1 MNFRQ
6 LDLNLL
12 RVLVAIHR
20 TRSVTAAGKALA
32 LSQPA
37 TSNALARLREFFG
50 DELFVRS
57 PVGLQPTRLCEQLAP
72 AMQSQL
78 LAMESLVLNHQPF
91 DALSSH
97 RHWRLSLSDLGE
109 ILFLPGLAAALRSE
123 SPQASLSNISVDA
136 AQVASA
142 LEARDIDM
150 AIGILKPQHRGIRS
164 QLLFKE
170 RYMAISSQH
179 WSPTP
184 RGRGKTLSLSQLAQ
198 ARFVVVS
205 PTATFHGSVEKML
218 TAMKLQDRILVR
230 PRHFGAIAV
239 LAQSTDL
246 LCIVPEMYARDL
258 SQRLQLQMWTIEEA
272 PAYEVNLVWHASTDQ
287 DADQQWMRGV
297 VERLFARRNSQVGNF
312 IDSAA

>member
-20 TRSVTAAGKALA
+20 TRSVTEAGKSLA

-37 TSNALARLREFFG
+37 ASNALARLRDFFG

-72 AMQSQL
+72 AMQAQL
-78 LAMESLVLNHQPF
+78 LAMESLVQNHKPF
-91 DALSSH
+91 DALSSQ

-109 ILFLPGLAAALRSE
+109 ILFLPALAAALRSE

-136 AQVASA
+136 VQVASA

-170 RYMAISSQH
+170 RYMAISSKGGA
-179 WSPTP
+179 PTR
-184 RGRGKTLSLSQLAQ
+184 RGLSKTLSHAQLAE
-198 ARFVVVS
+198 ARFVVVA

-218 TAMKLQDRILVR
+218 TGMKLQDRILIR
-230 PRHFGAIAV
+230 PRHFGSIAE
-239 LAQSTDL
+239 LAQNTDL

-258 SQRLQLQMWTIEEA
+258 SQRLQLQMWAIQDA
-272 PAYEVNLVWHASTDQ
+272 PVYEVNMVWHSSTDQ
-287 DADQQWMRGV
+287 DADQQWMRGAI
-297 VERLFARRNSQVGNF
+297 ERLFARV
-312 IDSAA
+312 